1 MVLVMMTIAATRIRF
16 MFFSLGLWDLI
27 SFSNGYWPFFDVL

>member
-1 MVLVMMTIAATRIRF
+1 MVLVMMTIAAARIRF

-27 SFSNGYWPFFDVL
+27 SFLNGLWPFIDA

>member
-16 MFFSLGLWDLI
+16 MFFNLGLWDLMT
-27 SFSNGYWPFFDVL
+27 SL